1 MLNISSQG
9 VKNRILTLLRM
20 GLLQRK
26 KVPRKGSTPTIR
38 FLTSR
43 KGKDVMALY
52 KEKGQSMEMRE
63 TL

>member
-1 MLNISSQG
+1 MLNLSSQG

-26 KVPRKGSTPTIR
+26 KVARKDSTPTMR

-43 KGKDVMALY
+43 KGKDAIALH
-52 KEKGQSMEMRE
+52 KEKSHSMETRE